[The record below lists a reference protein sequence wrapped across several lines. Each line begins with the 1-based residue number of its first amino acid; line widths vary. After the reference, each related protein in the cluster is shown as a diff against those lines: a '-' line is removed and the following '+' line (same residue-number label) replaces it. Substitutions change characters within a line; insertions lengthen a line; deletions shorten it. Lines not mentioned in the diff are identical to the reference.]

1 MKKYLLF
8 ALMIF
13 CMSAVFTS
21 CKDDDDSDDVA
32 VEAYKLENE
41 QAFAAK
47 ANDPDFQEVSISGSG
62 DDFIYRK
69 IIKEGSEPKIPIYYN
84 SRVTV
89 YYKGWLINSEDG
101 EYFDK
106 HEFED
111 GAPAK
116 FAVSSKAS
124 NAYTSGGVTYGVP
137 APIAGWTIA
146 LQHMNVGDK
155 WEIWI
160 PQTLGYGVNDYG
172 SIPGYSTLVFEIEVI
187 ERTSEVAGTTDKE
200 DYPTS

>member
-1 MKKYLLF
+1 MKKYLQF

-47 ANDPDFQEVSISGSG
+47 ANDPDFFKVSIQGAG
-62 DDFIYRK
+62 DDFIYAKRL
-69 IIKEGSEPKIPIYYN
+69 KEADKPEIPIYYN

-89 YYKGWLINSEDG
+89 YYKGWFPNSEDG

-106 HEFED
+106 KELED
-111 GAPAK
+111 GSPSEW
-116 FAVSSKAS
+116 AVSTAS
-124 NAYTSGGVTYGVP
+124 SNYNSYYGTGIP
-137 APIAGWTIA
+137 SPISGWTIA
-146 LQHMNVGDK
+146 LQNMKVGEK
-155 WEIWI
+155 WEVWI
-160 PQTLGYGVNDYG
+160 PQRLGYGSVDKKDSAGNVT
-172 SIPGYSTLVFEIEVI
+172 IPAYSTLVFEIEVI
-187 ERTSEVAGTTDKE
+187 ERTAEVAGTT
-200 DYPTS
+200 

>member
-1 MKKYLLF
+1 MKKYLQF

-13 CMSAVFTS
+13 CMSVVFTS
-21 CKDDDDSDDVA
+21 CKDDDDSDDAA
-32 VEAYKLENE
+32 VEAYKLKNE

-47 ANDPDFQEVSISGSG
+47 ANDPDFDKVSISGSG

-69 IIKEGSEPKIPIYYN
+69 IIKEGNEPKIPIYYN

-89 YYKGWLINSEDG
+89 YYKGWLIDSKEG
-101 EYFDK
+101 EYFDQCVPYA
-106 HEFED
+106 
-111 GAPAK
+111 APAK
-116 FAVSSKAS
+116 FAVSSAAS

-146 LQHMNVGDK
+146 LQNMKVGDK
-155 WEIWI
+155 WEVWI
-160 PQTLGYGVNDYG
+160 PQTLGYGTNDYG

>member
-1 MKKYLLF
+1 MKKYLQF

-13 CMSAVFTS
+13 CMSVVFTS
-21 CKDDDDSDDVA
+21 CKDDDDSDDAA
-32 VEAYKLENE
+32 VEAYKLKNE

-47 ANDPDFQEVSISGSG
+47 ANDPDFFKVSIQGSG
-62 DDFIYRK
+62 DDFVYAKR
-69 IIKEGSEPKIPIYYN
+69 IKQGDGPVIYYN

-89 YYKGWLINSEDG
+89 YYKGWLIDSKEG
-101 EYFDK
+101 EYFDQRVPYA
-106 HEFED
+106 
-111 GAPAK
+111 APAK
-116 FAVSSKAS
+116 FAVSSASS

-146 LQHMNVGDK
+146 LQNMKVGDK
-155 WEIWI
+155 WEVWI
-160 PQTLGYGVNDYG
+160 PQTLGYGANDYS